1 LGSVELGQHLLLLN
15 SNKNIRFYKYQ
26 SRLFAGIFAIFV
38 SEKQK
43 KINMDFYNILLN
55 AHKGFGYLEILL
67 VTLFVI
73 ALLATMF
80 GFSGK
85 VNNFLK
91 KTTLFTMIFFHV
103 QFLLGLVMLI
113 INFSNGL
120 NMGEVMKN
128 SALRF
133 QYVEHPFS
141 MLIAAVLMTIVNK
154 KVKTNPTISLG
165 VVIMGLI
172 AVGLFAFAFPWAR
185 VFGA

>member
-1 LGSVELGQHLLLLN
+1 
-15 SNKNIRFYKYQ
+15 
-26 SRLFAGIFAIFV
+26 
-38 SEKQK
+38 
-43 KINMDFYNILLN
+43 MDFYKILLS
-55 AHKGFGYLEILL
+55 AHKGFGYLELL
-67 VTLFVI
+67 LTSLFVI

-85 VNNFLK
+85 VNKFLK

-103 QFLLGLVMLI
+103 QFLIGIIMLV
-113 INFSNGL
+113 INFTNGL

-141 MLIAAVLMTIVNK
+141 MLIAAVLLTIVNK
-154 KVKTNPTISLG
+154 KVKVNPTISLG
-165 VVIMGLI
+165 IVIMGLI
-172 AVGLFAFAFPWAR
+172 AVGLFAFAFPWTR